1 MQPHCRGFLFFWR
14 QKKKKKNNNNNN
26 NNHRV
31 FYLLPIWFRFLAEKT
46 QLNFVNVH
54 LVKNSQLQLIVL
66 RYAYQCDFMCFTLH
80 HSSYNY
86 KIHLEKQVLK
96 MPKTKKLNQTG
107 SFWILCFQNWFSR
120 CIVNLFSKT
129 IFYVFSPKNSLC
141 HLLLISFKKKKSF
154 FHFSLKKKKPSQSTK
169 LSYTLKSPTSQHN

>member
-1 MQPHCRGFLFFWR
+1 MVGETHTHRLSSTAAIGTVHSNSFAVKYGFWIQVDFFVFQASSHLTFPCETVKWR
-14 QKKKKKNNNNNN
+14 TTIIAVIRHEYRCSHIVEVSYFSEDKKKKKKKKKKNNNN

-86 KIHLEKQVLK
+86 KIHL
-96 MPKTKKLNQTG
+96 
-107 SFWILCFQNWFSR
+107 
-120 CIVNLFSKT
+120 
-129 IFYVFSPKNSLC
+129 
-141 HLLLISFKKKKSF
+141 
-154 FHFSLKKKKPSQSTK
+154 
-169 LSYTLKSPTSQHN
+169 